1 MANKYSRY
9 ELTPYVTPYINDQ
22 SVQINQLLRQRY
34 EQNIASEDL
43 LESSLSNMNVNTFEQ
58 DEQMAADLRRK
69 TRGDLERL
77 SDRGD
82 YENLGLEV
90 RKAGKRFMKSYTP
103 IKQNY
108 DAYTSYKNSLL
119 EREDLT
125 PNQKQDR
132 LKAARSMYEETGG
145 VSMNEKTGVYEGFF
159 AGREWAK
166 AVNLTEEASK
176 IAKDMK
182 GRMASSG
189 QWTQEQGEGGGGTGL
204 WYKKGQEGLYLTEQE
219 IAMDAYN
226 LLLQRPDV
234 KAYLADESY
243 MASSNYDETTYESL
257 TPEQQEGLDDL
268 AKRSMDSGQVDNME
282 DARKLAYGQ
291 LISNDMLAGVS
302 KAVGAVYEFDHTK
315 AISDIK
321 FDSHTR
327 AQYAAASDLMLGAHE
342 LGDATADVGILMAGH
357 QVNQEAV
364 RNLEASIEKTFETF
378 EGETGL
384 NKAQLAPILKIID
397 QYKRSGAND
406 LQGLQ
411 TIVDKQG
418 IDIKPANLNYMLQN
432 HSAISQQMQEL
443 HNTRAKVET
452 NQNVLD
458 QLSIGSVNDNL
469 EEAVNDI
476 YERYAKPDIL
486 EKAQTFKTFGALD
499 YIRKLTGSG
508 PGANVPGI
516 PFVEGDEVVTK
527 NQIRDAIV
535 TGRLG
540 ELDYLTTGGKDLDM
554 HFGVS
559 VPTGVSRDKTI
570 GLAKQFGGLNDFESD
585 VAMARHKF
593 KKGLQG
599 KLGDKASTLGIM
611 RSNNKKSPVYKIG
624 QQLKDMMNQSP
635 ASFEIKEGSG
645 YTSLVD
651 KISSDIGKDISGEE
665 LEITDVSLA
674 TSGLL
679 YRPGMIMIKYEVGS
693 GKNKVKGSTMAMVQD
708 LQQPHVE
715 EALNQALQASRGNNT
730 KSGKQLQSMFH
741 TMRGQNVLATQVE
754 PVYSD
759 YLGQDATRGTVV
771 AGDRGQIFSV
781 PGYTYGKF
789 SLGYEI
795 DASGTK
801 YYNIQHQAKGEDTWE
816 YPPTAPKLTNMMSPN
831 RLPNL
836 NSMYEYISRL
846 LDDTLTGAQ

>member
-9 ELTPYVTPYINDQ
+9 ELTPYVTPYVNDQ

-34 EQNIASEDL
+34 DQNIASEDL
-43 LESSLSNMNVNTFEQ
+43 LDSSLSNMNVNTFEK
-58 DEQMAADLRRK
+58 DEQMAAELRAK

-108 DAYTSYKNSLL
+108 DAYTTYKNDLL
-119 EREDLT
+119 NREDLT

-132 LKAARSMYEETGG
+132 LRAARSMYEETGG
-145 VSMNEKTGVYEGFF
+145 ISMNEKTGVYEGFF
-159 AGREWAK
+159 SGREWAK

-189 QWTQEQGEGGGGTGL
+189 QWVQEEGDGGAGTGM

-243 MASSNYDETTYESL
+243 MASSNYDETTYEAL

-268 AKRSMDSGQVDNME
+268 AKRAMDAGHVDNIE
-282 DARKLAYGQ
+282 DARKLSYGQ

-315 AISDIK
+315 AIHDIK

-327 AQYAAASDLMLGAHE
+327 AQYAAASDVMITRAL
-342 LGDATADVGILMAGH
+342 LGDATADAGILMAGH

-364 RNLEASIEKTFETF
+364 RNLEASIEQTFEVF
-378 EGETGL
+378 EKNTGL
-384 NKAQLAPILKIID
+384 NKEQMAPILKIID
-397 QYKRSGAND
+397 QYKRTGAND
-406 LQGLQ
+406 VQGLQ
-411 TIVDKQG
+411 TIMDKQG
-418 IDIKPANLNYMLQN
+418 INIKPGQLQYMLKE

-443 HNTRAKVET
+443 HNTRAKVESD
-452 NQNVLD
+452 QNTLD

-469 EEAVNDI
+469 EEAVDDI

-499 YIRKLTGSG
+499 WVRKLTGSG
-508 PGANVPGI
+508 PGANVLGI

-540 ELDYLTTGGKDLDM
+540 ELDYLTKGGKDLDM
-554 HFGVS
+554 HFGFS
-559 VPTGVSRDKTI
+559 IPTLGKSRTV
-570 GLAKQFGGLNDFESD
+570 GLTKEPFGLNDFESE

-599 KLGDKASTLGIM
+599 KLGDKASSMDIM
-611 RSNNKKSPVYKIG
+611 RSTNKKSPVYKLG
-624 QQLKDMMNQSP
+624 QQLKDAMNQSP

-651 KISSDIGKDISGEE
+651 KISADIGRDISGEE

-674 TSGLL
+674 SGGLL
-679 YRPGMIMIKYEVGS
+679 YKPGQIYIKYEVGS
-693 GKNKVKGSTMAMVQD
+693 GKKKKTGATMAMVQD
-708 LQQPHVE
+708 LQQPYVE

-741 TMRGQNVLATQVE
+741 TVRGQNILATQVE

-759 YLGQDATRGTVV
+759 YLGEDAERGTVV
-771 AGDRGQIFSV
+771 GGDKGQIFSV
-781 PGYTYGKF
+781 PGYPYGKF

-795 DASGTK
+795 DASGQK

-816 YPPTAPKLTNMMSPN
+816 YPQTPPKLTNMMDPH